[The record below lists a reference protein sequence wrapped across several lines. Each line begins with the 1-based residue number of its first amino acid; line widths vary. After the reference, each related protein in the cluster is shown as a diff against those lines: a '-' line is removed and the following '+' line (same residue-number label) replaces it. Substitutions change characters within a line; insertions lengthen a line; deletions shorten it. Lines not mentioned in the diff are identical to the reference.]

1 LHIPNAL
8 AEPSRKALGD
18 IETNTRDF
26 AFAKRYKLLKLVV
39 NPEQL
44 LLAILRHTVL
54 TGELYVDLAAVRSW
68 AKCLESGRKLQVRYG
83 PSIYDEVNVLSP
95 T

>member
-1 LHIPNAL
+1 MPRPNAL
-8 AEPSRKALGD
+8 AEPSRKQLGD
-18 IETNTRDF
+18 IEANTMNF

-39 NPEQL
+39 NPEQQ
-44 LLAILRHTVL
+44 LAILRHTVL
-54 TGELYVDLAAVRSW
+54 TGELYVDLAAVRAW